1 MQSYLALYEKVTTL
15 AHLGLWERN
24 LNTGE
29 IYWNQVAQEIY
40 ETEADFQPTLDETF
54 AFYVD
59 REALKFLFEKTIET
73 GNPESGEFQ
82 LRTFTGRLK
91 WVKLRM
97 QMEAKAGNDAI
108 IYGSIKDIS
117 DQRHLLDT
125 LAEREQQ
132 FHHAF
137 DFAPIGMALV
147 SLTGAWIRVNRML
160 CEMLGYEMKDFLN
173 KTFQDITYPDD
184 LDLDLSQMNMLLEG
198 KIPAYS
204 MEKRYYR
211 IDKQV
216 IWVLLSVTLVRDQQ
230 NVPLYFVSQIK
241 DINERKNMELERD
254 KALEIIQTQ
263 NGRLLNFAHIVSHNL
278 RSHAANIQ
286 MITSMIGEE
295 EDLAEQENLISLLG
309 VNALNL
315 QETLEHLNEVVD
327 VGSDGAENQKTLNL
341 LNEINKVKNVLL
353 PSLQQVNAKL
363 VIQVAPEI
371 VIATDQA
378 YLESILLNLL
388 TNSIKYRKPN
398 RNLQINVLAK
408 LEKNKLVLKIKDNGL
423 GIDLGVNGSKIFGM
437 YNTFHGNKDARGIGL
452 FLVKNQVE
460 GMRGTISVKSKPA
473 VGTTFE
479 IVLPIN
485 EKD

>member
-1 MQSYLALYEKVTTL
+1 MQTYLALYEKVTTL

-40 ETEADFQPTLDETF
+40 ETEADFQPTLDKTF

>member
-29 IYWNQVAQEIY
+29 IYWNEVAREIY

>member
-40 ETEADFQPTLDETF
+40 ETEADFQPTLDKTF

>member
-29 IYWNQVAQEIY
+29 IYWNQVAREIY

-184 LDLDLSQMNMLLEG
+184 LDLDLSQMHMLLEG